1 MGKQLSFKHEFQYP
15 VEDVYNVVKEQ
26 QLSFFQQYDH
36 SIKELSKGIEIKKQM
51 YTKTSNKEIP
61 VKMCISELID
71 NQRMEVVTKY
81 HEGVIVTTYLFE
93 NINGKTRMTYIEENG
108 FNKAMNEMNFY
119 FVSFLY
125 KWMYNRNIKKRMRY
139 IESLLGEVN

>member
-81 HEGVIVTTYLFE
+81 HEGDIVTTYLFE
-93 NINGKTRMTYIEENG
+93 NINGRQE
-108 FNKAMNEMNFY
+108 
-119 FVSFLY
+119 
-125 KWMYNRNIKKRMRY
+125 
-139 IESLLGEVN
+139 

>member
-1 MGKQLSFKHEFQYP
+1 
-15 VEDVYNVVKEQ
+15 
-26 QLSFFQQYDH
+26 
-36 SIKELSKGIEIKKQM
+36 
-51 YTKTSNKEIP
+51 
-61 VKMCISELID
+61 MCISELID

-81 HEGVIVTTYLFE
+81 HEGDIVTTYLFE
-93 NINGKTRMTYIEENG
+93 NINGKTRMTYIEENH

-139 IESLLGEVN
+139 IVSLLGEVN